1 MIATTTLELENIG
14 AVEHLSIPIPED
26 GGVVVLKGTNGCG
39 KSTALRAAERL
50 ASGREVKIF
59 PKDGTT
65 RGEISGLGVTVRVSR
80 SVTRTGE
87 LECESLDG
95 KLSIAELVDPGLK
108 GLEENDA
115 RRMRALV
122 QLAGVEPDVDIF
134 RPILSNDEFES
145 ITKKLKL
152 ETDDILVMADR
163 IKRGVDEAARGAEGI
178 ANTEQAKSA
187 ACRESAKDID
197 TKVETDDAT
206 LQAMLESAIRLETD
220 LKARKRAADARAEQI
235 LEARQKIC
243 EKTTT
248 DERRVSLQEARDRE
262 TLAHNRLSDAIKE
275 EKRAEEVLANAR
287 RTTEAA
293 KSQSVAA
300 MRELQAVEQF
310 HSTIADLEEIVQLGE
325 LAAPSSDEIVAAEDA
340 IANCRASIEAG
351 VLARRALE
359 KLEQSKV
366 HAHRENAAA
375 KRAETLR
382 EAGRRIDDV
391 LSEQIAKLKSP
402 IKVKAGRLVLQTH
415 RGETFFADLS
425 EGERCKLAL
434 DIAIEAVGPGGL
446 LSIPQEF
453 YESLDPANRQ
463 AICDHVKGRGVVI
476 LTAEATD
483 GPLRAELQEMAASV

>member
-1 MIATTTLELENIG
+1 MIASTLELENIG

-26 GGVVVLKGTNGCG
+26 GGVVVLKGTNGSG

-59 PKDGTT
+59 PRDGTT

-95 KLSIAELVDPGLK
+95 KLSVAELVDPGLK

-134 RPILSNDEFES
+134 RPILSNDEFDAVV
-145 ITKKLKL
+145 KKLKL

-178 ANTEQAKSA
+178 ANTEQAKAA
-187 ACRESAKDID
+187 ACRESAKDINV
-197 TKVETDDAT
+197 KVETDDAT
-206 LQAMLESAIRLETD
+206 LQAMLESAIRLDTD
-220 LKARKRAADARAEQI
+220 LKARKRAADARAAEI

-248 DERRVSLQEARDRE
+248 DERRVSLQDARDRE
-262 TLAHNRLSDAIKE
+262 TYAHNSYSEAMDAEKKIE
-275 EKRAEEVLANAR
+275 EALAVAR
-287 RTTEAA
+287 RTRETA
-293 KSQSVAA
+293 KASWDSA
-300 MRELQAVEQF
+300 MRELQATEQF
-310 HSTIADLEEIVQLGE
+310 HSTIAELEEIVQLGE

-351 VLARRALE
+351 VLARRAIE
-359 KLEQSKV
+359 KLAQAKV
-366 HAHRENAAA
+366 HAELESAAI

-382 EAGRRIDDV
+382 EAGKRIDDV
-391 LSEQIAKLKSP
+391 LSEQIAKLGSP
-402 IKVKAGRLVLQTH
+402 IRVKAGRLVLNTI
-415 RGETFFADLS
+415 RGETFFAELS
-425 EGERCKLAL
+425 EGERWKMSL

-446 LSIPQEF
+446 LSIPQEA
-453 YESLDPANRQ
+453 YESLDPINRNL
-463 AICDHVKGRGVVI
+463 IGEHVKGRGVVI

-483 GPLRAELQEMAASV
+483 GPLRAELQNLSV